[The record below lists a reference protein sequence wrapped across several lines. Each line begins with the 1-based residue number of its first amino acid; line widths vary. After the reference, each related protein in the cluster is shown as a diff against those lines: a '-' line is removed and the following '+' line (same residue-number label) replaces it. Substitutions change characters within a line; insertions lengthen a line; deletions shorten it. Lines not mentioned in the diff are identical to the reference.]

1 MEIKVISPLTGRRR
15 SSRYQQGSE
24 IRPSAVMAVVDENWQ
39 TMRSSI
45 KERVMFLLNKDIL
58 SDVKFVVPSG
68 ESESKKVIS
77 AHKFVLAISSPVF
90 FAMFYGK
97 MAETTD
103 SIELPDCDYES
114 LLELFRFMYT
124 DEANLS
130 GNNVI
135 QVSYLAKKYMVPS
148 LVGKC
153 AEYLRDSLDASNLF
167 SVVADA
173 RKFEDNDLEDVC
185 WEMIEKQTKEAL
197 RSDEFVT
204 VERSVVE
211 SVVTRER
218 LSVTEMELF
227 KAVDRWATKESER
240 QGKTPGDAKRKILGE
255 EIVKAIRFPLMTE
268 KDFISVVPDCSI
280 LTTTEIID
288 IIKHYNDVLT
298 TPLQF
303 SSARRVN
310 PDTTIYHCR
319 RFEDLPLKA
328 PTVSSWWYKAPKK
341 DRICFTVNKPIQL
354 LGIQHFGSERGLYEV
369 SAKVKDIT
377 DGSSV
382 VRKSGSYTSK
392 EHQTD
397 QCYYGFD
404 VLFDQPVYLEQNKRY
419 EIVSLITGPH
429 SWFGKEGKAS
439 VECGEVVF
447 SLSDSDA
454 AEPHRTF
461 VSQGQFPA
469 LLFRKA

>member
-1 MEIKVISPLTGRRR
+1 MSTGDR
-15 SSRYQQGSE
+15 
-24 IRPSAVMAVVDENWQ
+24 
-39 TMRSSI
+39 
-45 KERVMFLLNKDIL
+45 
-58 SDVKFVVPSG
+58 
-68 ESESKKVIS
+68 ESKNVIS

-90 FAMFYGK
+90 FAMFYGQ
-97 MAETTD
+97 MAETKG

-130 GNNVI
+130 ESNVM

-167 SVVADA
+167 SVLADTQ
-173 RKFEDNDLEDVC
+173 KFEDKDLEDVC
-185 WEMIEKQTKEAL
+185 WEVIEKKTEEAL
-197 RSDEFVT
+197 QSDDFVT

-211 SVVTRER
+211 TIVTREM
-218 LSVTEMELF
+218 LSVTEVELF
-227 KAVDRWATKESER
+227 KAVDRWATKEGER
-240 QGKTPGDAKRKILGE
+240 QGTTLGDAKRRILGE
-255 EIVKAIRFPLMTE
+255 EIVKAIRFPLMTAKE
-268 KDFISVVPDCSI
+268 FISVVPQCGI

-288 IIKHYNDVLT
+288 VVKHYNGVT

-310 PDTTIYHCR
+310 PDTTIYHCHR
-319 RFEDLPLKA
+319 NLQLQA
-328 PTVSSWWYKAPKK
+328 PTDSSYWYKAPHK

-354 LGIQHFGSERGLYEV
+354 LGVQHFGSEGGRYDV

-377 DGSSV
+377 VGPSI
-382 VRKSGSYTSK
+382 VRKSGFYSSEK
-392 EHQTD
+392 HHTD
-397 QCYYGFD
+397 QCYYAFD

-429 SWFGKEGKAS
+429 SWYGYINGKAS
-439 VECGEVVF
+439 VECGGVLFTF
-447 SLSDSDA
+447 SNSDA
-454 AEPHRTF
+454 AEPHRTS
-461 VSQGQFPA
+461 VTQGQFPV